1 MTDSSTTFENVH
13 KLLVR
18 YMRRMLGKYRPV
30 DYADLNDNR
39 IVGIVAVLMS
49 LNEQFKEVDP
59 RALGYLIIQKMLRYQ
74 APPHGRVYVDNIVQ
88 TVYMDCRETLSNKT
102 RNAITRSKFNRSES
116 DRFLSTIESMVS
128 KMVVNHA
135 ITQGRSIFP
144 TMAIAV
150 ITMEDYQALI
160 RYCNVQLLHRLR
172 EVDRGF
178 FDDQITFALR
188 VFNHLHDRRAP
199 DQNTKKFDNYTSIPK
214 THSTDV
220 FVALRSAI
228 DFYIRDSIKEIEN
241 HG

>member
-13 KLLVR
+13 NLLVR
-18 YMRRMLGKYRPV
+18 YMRRMLGKYKPA

-39 IVGIVAVLMS
+39 ISGIVALLMS
-49 LNEQFKEVDP
+49 QNEQFKDIDP

-74 APPHGRVYVDNIVQ
+74 VPAHGRVYADNIVQ
-88 TVYMDCRETLSNKT
+88 TVYMDCRETLSDKT

-116 DRFLSTIESMVS
+116 DRFLVTMESMIS

-135 ITQGRSIFP
+135 ISQGRSILP
-144 TMAIAV
+144 AMALAV
-150 ITMEDYQALI
+150 ITMEDYQTLI
-160 RYCNVQLLHRLR
+160 RYCNVQLVHRLR
-172 EVDRGF
+172 EVDRSF
-178 FDDQITFALR
+178 FNDQTTFALR
-188 VFNHLHDRRAP
+188 VFNHLHDRRAH
-199 DQNTKKFDNYTSIPK
+199 DQNTKKFDNYTSTPK

-228 DFYIRDSIKEIEN
+228 DFYIRDSIRETEN